1 MQDKENIIVVDPD
14 EITGE
19 ILISE
24 NDELA
29 IAAEKTP
36 EQPTLQ
42 KYYLR
47 YLLLPVVF
55 ITVSL
60 LGGLRLSDPDS
71 AFIFVRPSLL
81 CLIFATVLLLLF
93 FRAGLINFEG
103 WFSESFPLSKNIAN
117 GAVLLSAF
125 AAATQVFNSLIPEKG
140 LPYWVVAFCFF
151 WTLWNYLFTEFD
163 TMKLMR
169 SLAGLF
175 GLVFAAKYLLL
186 ANLTAPAN
194 ESWLRSMIED
204 PAKNAFTYL
213 LDLPSYSAGTGFIQF
228 FVLLLFLL
236 GLYLL
241 PNTTAEKRLIEVRE
255 Q

>member
-1 MQDKENIIVVDPD
+1 MQDKENIIVVEPD
-14 EITGE
+14 EITDE
-19 ILISE
+19 ILVSE
-24 NDELA
+24 NGELA
-29 IAAEKTP
+29 MIVETTP
-36 EQPTLQ
+36 EKPTLQ

-47 YLLLPVVF
+47 YLFLPFLFLSVA
-55 ITVSL
+55 L
-60 LGGLRLSDPDS
+60 LGGLRLSDPGS
-71 AFIFVRPSLL
+71 AFVFVRPSLL

-93 FRAGLINFEG
+93 FRAGLISFEG
-103 WFSESFPLSKNIAN
+103 WFSENFPLSKNLAN

-125 AAATQVFNSLIPEKG
+125 AAATQVFNSLIPENG

-175 GLVFAAKYLLL
+175 GLAFAAKYLLL

-228 FVLLLFLL
+228 FVLVLFLL

-241 PNTTAEKRLIEVRE
+241 PNTTAEKTLTEVRE
-255 Q
+255 R